1 MARLIVSKL
10 KKKNLI
16 THQGDLKA
24 ILQMGRLVSLLPPT
38 PIDMTLRENISSTT
52 FFNTKK
58 YWGGGGSS
66 SKVSTHQALFG
77 GNK

>member
-1 MARLIVSKL
+1 MARLIVSKF
-10 KKKNLI
+10 KKKNFI

-52 FFNTKK
+52 
-58 YWGGGGSS
+58 
-66 SKVSTHQALFG
+66 VSTPHPLLKRNTEARG
-77 GNK
+77 EATS